1 MRSDGKKPFPGWL
14 DGLNALVDKVD
25 KLEALVAKLL
35 SDSAKAPKKP
45 PAKPTAKE
53 EAPKA
58 APPKAPAKKAT
69 SKKAVKK

>member
-14 DGLNALVDKVD
+14 DGLNALADKVD

-35 SDSAKAPKKP
+35 SDSAEAPKKQA
-45 PAKPTAKE
+45 AKPKAKE

-58 APPKAPAKKAT
+58 APPKAPAKKAKP
-69 SKKAVKK
+69 KKTVKK